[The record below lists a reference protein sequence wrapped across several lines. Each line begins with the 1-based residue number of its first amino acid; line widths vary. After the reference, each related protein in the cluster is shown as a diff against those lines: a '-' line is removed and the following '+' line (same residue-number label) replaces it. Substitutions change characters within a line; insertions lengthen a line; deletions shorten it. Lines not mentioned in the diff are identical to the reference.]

1 MAKQF
6 FGESSRPRRRVRRTE
21 QCFDLAGARQRLPL
35 ARAVLDDLAGR
46 TAAVVKAKR
55 MLDRAAPAARLA
67 AETALAHARAERR
80 PALLEARRLGLKI
93 LPGAAGGAFPTL
105 VNGALAYLVLLREDD
120 DIYAWRYRDEPRLRP
135 IPAGWHAVPA
145 QRALDH
151 EGMPL

>member
-6 FGESSRPRRRVRRTE
+6 FGESSRPRRRVRRLV
-21 QCFDLAGARQRLPL
+21 QSFDLAGARLRLPL
-35 ARAVLDDLAGR
+35 ARAVLEDLAVR
-46 TAAVVKAKR
+46 TAAVVKAR
-55 MLDRAAPAARLA
+55 RELQRAAPAARPA
-67 AETALAHARAERR
+67 AEAAFALALAERR
-80 PALLEARRLGLKI
+80 PARLEARRLGLKI

-135 IPAGWHAVPA
+135 IPAGWHAAPA
-145 QRALDH
+145 QRALDC